1 MLLSPATSFPSSGNC
16 TWLAPCGFWCLHY
29 LLLDSCKF
37 LIVYYLGAGT
47 ILTDRYSVCAV
58 TIPYIA
64 LLPNYLSSDDKTW
77 YNSNVQIF
85 HQVLI
90 NMSVTTAGILS
101 VRRFLSDLQ
110 TGKLGM
116 ILNDR
121 EIEMTAAQRSTNR
134 SRNDSG
140 NKSATTSG
148 FFGRSKK
155 STNDQSSKSQTRS
168 NVSVMGSSN
177 NMRLRPDD
185 VARYT
190 THVVGGSSTGVGSSE
205 RENRS
210 RNAPSGD
217 TTKSDD
223 EISDDKSTSSL
234 RKNGVYQRRDFEMH
248 VEYDYPDGESSR

>member
-1 MLLSPATSFPSSGNC
+1 
-16 TWLAPCGFWCLHY
+16 
-29 LLLDSCKF
+29 
-37 LIVYYLGAGT
+37 
-47 ILTDRYSVCAV
+47 
-58 TIPYIA
+58 
-64 LLPNYLSSDDKTW
+64 
-77 YNSNVQIF
+77 
-85 HQVLI
+85 
-90 NMSVTTAGILS
+90 MSVTTAGILS

-121 EIEMTAAQRSTNR
+121 EIEMTAAQRSATK

-140 NKSATTSG
+140 NKSSNNSG

-155 STNDQSSKSQTRS
+155 SRTDDSKSQTRS
-168 NVSVMGSSN
+168 NGSVLASNN

-190 THVVGGSSTGVGSSE
+190 THVIGGSSTGVGVVND
-205 RENRS
+205 REGRS
-210 RNAPSGD
+210 RNPPSGD

-223 EISDDKSTSSL
+223 DISDDKSTSSL

>member
-1 MLLSPATSFPSSGNC
+1 M
-16 TWLAPCGFWCLHY
+16 
-29 LLLDSCKF
+29 
-37 LIVYYLGAGT
+37 
-47 ILTDRYSVCAV
+47 RVCAV

-64 LLPNYLSSDDKTW
+64 LLPAYLSSDDKTW
-77 YNSNVQIF
+77 YNAYVQIF
-85 HQVLI
+85 HQVVI

-121 EIEMTAAQRSTNR
+121 EIEMTAAQRSATR
-134 SRNDSG
+134 SRNESG
-140 NKSATTSG
+140 NKSSTTSG

-155 STNDQSSKSQTRS
+155 SKTDDSKSQTRS
-168 NVSVMGSSN
+168 NGSVLASSN

-190 THVVGGSSTGVGSSE
+190 THVVGGSSTGVGSD
-205 RENRS
+205 RDGRS
-210 RNAPSGD
+210 RNVLSGD